1 MNPNIISNHFAHL
14 FSFYVL
20 FSEGGLNGS
29 FPCFLNVCI
38 YILVNRS
45 KFEKKKQRSLEYH
58 PMTYIG
64 KRKYTS
70 WFGGLK
76 LPYNHTTYDDNCSRG
91 DKKFRDRIFPPP
103 QQSEGFVLFKYL
115 THIGFVNLTLTCEA
129 ISLTRYVELVKRFFT
144 LGENFILNFWFSWGR
159 IW

>member
-1 MNPNIISNHFAHL
+1 MSCKDQSYSAIRADFAGWNPNNINLSVSLKMNPNIISNHFAHL

-20 FSEGGLNGS
+20 FSEWGS
-29 FPCFLNVCI
+29 QWFFPLFFKCMHLYTREQI
-38 YILVNRS
+38 EIW
-45 KFEKKKQRSLEYH
+45 KKKKQRSLEYH

-91 DKKFRDRIFPPP
+91 DKKFRDRIFPPL
-103 QQSEGFVLFKYL
+103 SKARDLFCL
-115 THIGFVNLTLTCEA
+115 NTWHI
-129 ISLTRYVELVKRFFT
+129 SD
-144 LGENFILNFWFSWGR
+144 SW
-159 IW
+159 IPP

>member
-20 FSEGGLNGS
+20 FSEWGS
-29 FPCFLNVCI
+29 QWFFPLFFKCMHLYTREQI
-38 YILVNRS
+38 EIW
-45 KFEKKKQRSLEYH
+45 KKKTKVSR
-58 PMTYIG
+58 TYVG

-76 LPYNHTTYDDNCSRG
+76 LPYNHMTYDDNCSRG

-144 LGENFILNFWFSWGR
+144 LGENFILNFGFSWGK